1 MYQVVNGQV
10 AADCKDVLRSNHI
23 AALIVRRV
31 SPDSGFG
38 GGVDDCTATT
48 RCIKECGCI
57 RDIATVDVHANVA
70 QFCCRT
76 ALKGHDLV
84 ATLEQSAANR

>member
-1 MYQVVNGQV
+1 MHQVVNGQV
-10 AADCKDVLRSNHI
+10 AADCKDVLRSSHI

-48 RCIKECGCI
+48 RCIKECRGI
-57 RDIATVDVHANVA
+57 RNIATADVRANRA
-70 QFCCRT
+70 QFMCCT
-76 ALKGHDLV
+76 ALEGHDLV